1 MRVIRDWRR
10 VPQDCRGAAVALGNF
25 DGVHRG
31 HRALIACV
39 EAEAKKIGAT
49 KGVVVFEPHP
59 QEFFKPDAP
68 KFRLTPFDAKSRLI
82 ERLGVEVLYVLR
94 FDARIAKMTP
104 EEFVRDVL
112 AGGLGVKHLVV
123 GADFQFGKGRAG
135 NIDTMKTLG
144 QQYGIGL
151 TVFEP
156 VAARDGRKVSSTQ
169 IREAL
174 KEGRPKDAAKE
185 LGHWWTVDGHVIRG
199 DQRGRT
205 IGFPTANLA
214 LKGTMDPALGVYAV
228 RATVKSGK
236 SSRTYDGVANFGR
249 RPTFDKKDVLLEV
262 HLFDFSGDLYGKR
275 LSVAFIDFLRPE
287 LKFDGLESL
296 KHQIAKDC
304 DTARDRL
311 RAAPPTP

>member
-10 VPQDCRGAAVALGNF
+10 VPEKCRGAAVALGNF

-31 HRALIACV
+31 HQALIACV
-39 EAEAKKIGAT
+39 QAEAKRLGA
-49 KGVVVFEPHP
+49 KEGVVVFEPHP

-104 EEFVRDVL
+104 EEFARDVL
-112 AGGLGVKHLVV
+112 AGGLGLKHLVV

-135 NIDTMKTLG
+135 NIQTLQTLG
-144 QQYGIGL
+144 QQYGVGL

-156 VAARDGRKVSSTQ
+156 VAARDGQKVSSTQ

-174 KEGRPKDAAKE
+174 KDGRPKDAAKE

-214 LKGTMDPALGVYAV
+214 LKGTMEPALGVYAV
-228 RATVKSGK
+228 RATLKSGK

-287 LKFDGLESL
+287 MKFDGLESL
-296 KHQIAKDC
+296 KGQIAKDSEV
-304 DTARDRL
+304 ARERL
-311 RAAPPTP
+311 RAAPITP